1 MRRRAGGS
9 IDHPVRARRA
19 GAPVRLSLIGFLAC
33 AHVLGSG
40 CQGFGAGN
48 QAESPPADNLSST
61 AETVETGEAL
71 AALTRMSE
79 FLSSR
84 PALRFEADIYYDAV
98 QPSGQKLEFGS
109 QRRIALRRPDHA
121 RVEVS
126 HWDGEEELVTFDGQ
140 RLSVAIPNLHVYA
153 STEFRGT
160 SAEAFEHLVT
170 EYDVA
175 SPLSDLLR
183 GDLPEE
189 VASRVRSARHLGTVT
204 IAGTRCDHLAFRGE
218 RVDFQLFVRQG
229 QEPVPIRFAIDYHA
243 EAGRPQFRAQ
253 LGSWDWAPELP
264 ESLFQ
269 FLPPVGSQRVAF
281 PELLDLL
288 LGSTAA
294 ESEVP

>member
-1 MRRRAGGS
+1 MNVHPFFSYFFFARSRAF
-9 IDHPVRARRA
+9 AR
-19 GAPVRLSLIGFLAC
+19 PLFV
-33 AHVLGSG
+33 
-40 CQGFGAGN
+40 
-48 QAESPPADNLSST
+48 
-61 AETVETGEAL
+61 
-71 AALTRMSE
+71 
-79 FLSSR
+79 
-84 PALRFEADIYYDAV
+84 
-98 QPSGQKLEFGS
+98 
-109 QRRIALRRPDHA
+109 IALIA
-121 RVEVS
+121 I
-126 HWDGEEELVTFDGQ
+126 LVGLPAGVAACEGPVASAATGAKASGKPHFGQ
-140 RLSVAIPNLHVYA
+140 
-153 STEFRGT
+153 
-160 SAEAFEHLVT
+160 AEAFEHLVT

-229 QEPVPIRFAIDYHA
+229 EEPVPIRFAIDYHA

-253 LGSWDWAPELP
+253 LGSWDSAPELP